1 MGKVRAPIDPVAD
14 LRRRLARVGR
24 AALTVAKIRSCV
36 RRWWTDHGLDAHPAT
51 VGKRIA
57 TVLIEQRSLAH
68 KLAGTLV
75 LEQLGDQLRATDLP
89 AFARLF
95 GGGHLAAFDVVDRF
109 ATKVLRALL
118 DREPG
123 QADAAR
129 AIASWRSAETE
140 WQRRAACIAFTRL
153 AANGDTA
160 VPGLTSMILGV
171 CATVVWSPTRCD
183 QTAVGWVLRE
193 LARAEPDRVETFFV
207 RHARFMSRECAKL
220 AVAKFPVEHRSELLA
235 RHTRA
240 TTLRRS

>member
-14 LRRRLARVGR
+14 LRRRLARAGGDALPVG
-24 AALTVAKIRSCV
+24 KIRSCV
-36 RRWWTDHGLDAHPAT
+36 RRWWSDHGLDAHPAT

-57 TVLIEQRSLAH
+57 VVLIEQRSSAH

-75 LEQLGDQLRATDLP
+75 LEHIGDQLRATDVP
-89 AFARLF
+89 VFGRLF

-109 ATKVLRALL
+109 ALDVLGALL
-118 DREPG
+118 DREAG

-129 AIASWRSAETE
+129 AIAAWRSAETA
-140 WQRRAACIAFTRL
+140 WQRRAACVAFTRV

-171 CATVVWSPTRCD
+171 CATVVWSPMRCD

-193 LARAEPDRVETFFV
+193 LARAEPDRVEAFFL
-207 RHARFMSRECAKL
+207 RHARFMSRACAKL
-220 AVAKFPVEHRSELLA
+220 AVAKLPPESRTELLA

-240 TTLRRS
+240 TTLRR

>member
-14 LRRRLARVGR
+14 LRRRLTRVGP
-24 AALTVAKIRSCV
+24 ASVAKIRSCV
-36 RRWWTDHGLDAHPAT
+36 QRWWSDHGLETHPAT

-57 TVLIEQRSLAH
+57 IVLIEQRSAAH
-68 KLAGTLV
+68 KLAGTVV
-75 LEQLGDQLRATDLP
+75 LERLGEQLRATDVP

-95 GGGHLAAFDVVDRF
+95 GGGHLAAFDIVDRF
-109 ATKVLRALL
+109 ATCVLATLL
-118 DREPG
+118 DREPC

-129 AIASWRSAETE
+129 AIASWRSAESG
-140 WQRRAACIAFTRL
+140 WQRRAACVAFTRL

-171 CATVVWSPTRCD
+171 CATVVWSPARCD

-220 AVAKFPVEHRSELLA
+220 VVAKLPPDQRRELLA

-240 TTLRRS
+240 TTLRR